1 MITVIGVRFR
11 TAGKI
16 YYFDPAGRQIK
27 TGDHVIVETA
37 RGIEYGYV
45 VLGNREVDES
55 KVVPPLK
62 SVIRMATDEDE
73 TAEARNKQKEPALLH
88 IFMNRVSR
96 LFHEYPV
103 QMEPG
108 ITCMLR
114 YLLQIQ
120 LLLQV
125 FLNIINDLSH
135 CMLLILHSATS
146 WSGSFYYNRREPDCL
161 NKKCVL

>member
-16 YYFDPAGRQIK
+16 YYFDPAGRKVK

-62 SVIRMATDEDE
+62 PVR
-73 TAEARNKQKEPALLH
+73 PLALSMLTLSTSERVRP
-88 IFMNRVSR
+88 MVSR
-96 LFHEYPV
+96 Y
-103 QMEPG
+103 
-108 ITCMLR
+108 
-114 YLLQIQ
+114 
-120 LLLQV
+120 
-125 FLNIINDLSH
+125 
-135 CMLLILHSATS
+135 
-146 WSGSFYYNRREPDCL
+146 
-161 NKKCVL
+161 

>member
-16 YYFDPAGRQIK
+16 YYFDPAGRKVK

-62 SVIRMATDEDE
+62 PVIVWPLLRMRRWRQRIRIRKKRHLRF
-73 TAEARNKQKEPALLH
+73 ARTKL
-88 IFMNRVSR
+88 RS
-96 LFHEYPV
+96 
-103 QMEPG
+103 
-108 ITCMLR
+108 ITWR
-114 YLLQIQ
+114 
-120 LLLQV
+120 
-125 FLNIINDLSH
+125 
-135 CMLLILHSATS
+135 
-146 WSGSFYYNRREPDCL
+146 
-161 NKKCVL
+161 